1 MTVQVFPSILAADFL
16 RLSDEIADISNAD
29 GIHLDIMDG
38 VFVPNISFGPDIVR
52 AIRGVTELPL
62 HSHLMIIKPWKYIER
77 FVKAGSGLITVH
89 LETMAQRPQILD
101 EIHNL
106 DVKAG
111 ISFNPDVPI
120 TDAYPVL
127 EAVEQVLIMS
137 VFAGFG
143 GQSFI
148 EESLRRIETLASY
161 RDKAELT
168 FSIAVDGGV
177 GPANAASI
185 IDAGADLL
193 VAGTS
198 VFGVE
203 DRETRIRELRGERG
217 GMVQESRVIR
227 QS

>member
-16 RLSDEIADISNAD
+16 RLSDEIADIGNAD

-62 HSHLMIIKPWKYIER
+62 HSHLMIIKPWKYVER
-77 FVKAGSGLITVH
+77 FVKAGSDLITVH

-127 EAVEQVLIMS
+127 EDVEQVLIMS

-161 RDKAELT
+161 RDKAELP

-198 VFGVE
+198 IFGVE

-217 GMVQESRVIR
+217 VMGQESKVIR

>member
-120 TDAYPVL
+120 TDAFPVL

>member
-52 AIRGVTELPL
+52 AIRGVTELPP